1 MYTFRGKSPASAS
14 EGSSIRDDDKAKLAR
29 LRKKLEAEGRL
40 DTPTKSADANA
51 SIDVLAEISAHGV
64 PLTLGHTTRLKRTVV
79 KAADP
84 SKGVP
89 ILPSQAQVLG
99 EMSRGNIGG
108 TWYSVLTDAGEPHAA
123 AVAAADGPSL
133 VARGANRP
141 LTARQQAQLAE
152 QARASAGAFRS
163 LVLGSAFCLIGA
175 AVAAGYLWHRRRQPG
190 AAELHAQ
197 LQHDQQVR
205 HSELEFGTVGDA
217 VRAVASTAEAGLA
230 DHEGLKEL
238 SAGMKANRSLR
249 PRGAAAQ

>member
-1 MYTFRGKSPASAS
+1 MIEIVRSRELVGVRFARC
-14 EGSSIRDDDKAKLAR
+14 DD
-29 LRKKLEAEGRL
+29 
-40 DTPTKSADANA
+40 
-51 SIDVLAEISAHGV
+51 
-64 PLTLGHTTRLKRTVV
+64 
-79 KAADP
+79 
-84 SKGVP
+84 
-89 ILPSQAQVLG
+89 
-99 EMSRGNIGG
+99 
-108 TWYSVLTDAGEPHAA
+108 AA

-163 LVLGSAFCLIGA
+163 LVLGSAVCVVGA

-190 AAELHAQ
+190 AAELRAQ